1 MSSDSYI
8 IDGVRSPIG
17 TKNGEMVGIRS
28 DDLSAQVIQGL
39 MSRNENIPTDT
50 IEDVVIGCAFPEGPQ
65 GMLMARSISIL
76 ADLPLESGGKVVN
89 RFCGSSMDSVHQL
102 SQAILA
108 GDIDVGIAGGVEDM
122 FSVPM
127 GGFNP
132 DFHPDLADK
141 DYYIS
146 MGETAE
152 LLAKDLK
159 ISREEQDN
167 YAIASHKK
175 ALSAQTEG
183 RLKKEIVPIKLEDGT
198 IIDVDEGPMIP
209 NEDKIRS
216 LDPAFIENGTV
227 TAASSSPVSI
237 GSAAIL
243 LTSDNFAQKYNLEPR
258 AEVVSRA
265 IAGVE
270 WDRMGKGPLPSTEK
284 ALKKAS
290 LHLQDIDAIELNEAF
305 AAQSLFVIQSGDWPT
320 NKINLNGGAI
330 ALGHPLGCS
339 GARIITTLINVLEQ
353 VNGTFGLATMCIGTG
368 QGIATIIKR

>member
-1 MSSDSYI
+1 MSGLKRVIFDA
-8 IDGVRSPIG
+8 VRSPIG
-17 TKNGEMVGIRS
+17 VKRGKIAGNIRA
-28 DDLSAQVIQGL
+28 DDIVAQVI
-39 MSRNENIPTDT
+39 SRLFDRNKKVSKNDV
-50 IEDVVIGCAFPEGPQ
+50 EDVVMGCAFPEGSQ
-65 GMLMARSISIL
+65 GMLLARSAAIL
-76 ADLPLESGGKVVN
+76 AEIPIEAGGKVVN
-89 RFCGSSMDSVHQL
+89 RFCGSSMDAFHQI
-102 SQAILA
+102 SQAIET
-108 GDIDVGIAGGVEDM
+108 GDIEIGIAAGVEDM

-146 MGETAE
+146 MGETGE

-198 IIDVDEGPMIP
+198 IIVVDEGPMIP

-227 TAASSSPVSI
+227 TAASRSPVSI

-243 LTSDNFAQKYNLEPR
+243 LTSDNFAKKYNLEPR

-270 WDRMGKGPLPSTEK
+270 WDRMGKGPLPLGLYNRADIAPVGPGILKSLTEST
-284 ALKKAS
+284 S
-290 LHLQDIDAIELNEAF
+290 
-305 AAQSLFVIQSGDWPT
+305 S
-320 NKINLNGGAI
+320 
-330 ALGHPLGCS
+330 
-339 GARIITTLINVLEQ
+339 
-353 VNGTFGLATMCIGTG
+353 
-368 QGIATIIKR
+368 

>member
-1 MSSDSYI
+1 MSGIKSVI
-8 IDGVRSPIG
+8 IDAVRSPIG
-17 TKNGEMVGIRS
+17 VKRGKIAGNIRA
-28 DDLSAQVIQGL
+28 DDIAAQVI
-39 MSRNENIPTDT
+39 SRLFDRNKKVSKKDV
-50 IEDVVIGCAFPEGPQ
+50 EDVVMGCAFPEGSQ
-65 GMLMARSISIL
+65 GMLLARSAAIL
-76 ADLPLESGGKVVN
+76 AEIPIEAGGKVVN
-89 RFCGSSMDSVHQL
+89 RFCGSSMDAFHQI
-102 SQAILA
+102 SQAIET
-108 GDIDVGIAGGVEDM
+108 GDIEIGIAAGVEDM

-237 GSAAIL
+237 
-243 LTSDNFAQKYNLEPR
+243 
-258 AEVVSRA
+258 
-265 IAGVE
+265 
-270 WDRMGKGPLPSTEK
+270 
-284 ALKKAS
+284 
-290 LHLQDIDAIELNEAF
+290 
-305 AAQSLFVIQSGDWPT
+305 
-320 NKINLNGGAI
+320 
-330 ALGHPLGCS
+330 
-339 GARIITTLINVLEQ
+339 
-353 VNGTFGLATMCIGTG
+353 
-368 QGIATIIKR
+368 